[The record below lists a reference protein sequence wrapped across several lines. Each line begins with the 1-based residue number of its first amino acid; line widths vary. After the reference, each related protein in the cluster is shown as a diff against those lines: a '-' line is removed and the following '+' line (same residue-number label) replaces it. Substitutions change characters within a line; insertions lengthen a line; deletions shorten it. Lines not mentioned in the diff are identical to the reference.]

1 LLNMNQVHKKL
12 GELLK
17 LERERRRVS
26 LDDLS
31 IELKIPLASLES
43 VESGDIS
50 TLPSEVYYS
59 LFAKSYAEA
68 LGIDYARTIEAIKE
82 DIGESLEP
90 VEPSGAE
97 RAESALP
104 DQKGLKEHEEGPKA
118 AGDESSG
125 YVKKL
130 ALIMGAIIAAFIVF
144 LGLNMLLSGDDS
156 HEASREVPATTET
169 EPAEEP
175 ESGDEDA
182 LYASYDWNVPEYAA
196 PQPFTLRL
204 AARGESWATI
214 LADGDTAV
222 FRNMLPGRVYTVTA
236 KHRMRV
242 SVAVPSQVDI
252 ELNGQPVNL
261 VNPED
266 RRISRVEITQVN
278 LQSVLA
284 RETEPAPAIIRQKP
298 PARLSPDAE
307 ANMASPP
314 VADPGDT
321 GSTAQGATNEH

>member
-1 LLNMNQVHKKL
+1 M
-12 GELLK
+12 LK
-17 LERERRRVS
+17 LERERRRLS

-31 IELKIPLASLES
+31 VELKIPLASLES

-82 DIGESLEP
+82 DIGEALEP
-90 VEPSGAE
+90 VDASEADGTEIAFPDRHTPEKQEVTPDAA
-97 RAESALP
+97 RAES
-104 DQKGLKEHEEGPKA
+104 
-118 AGDESSG
+118 SG
-125 YVKKL
+125 NMKKL
-130 ALIMGAIIAAFIVF
+130 AVIMGIIVAAFVIF
-144 LGLNMLLSGDDS
+144 LALNMLLSGDDS
-156 HEASREVPATTET
+156 PEASRQAAVPIED
-169 EPAEEP
+169 EPAGEP
-175 ESGDEDA
+175 TASAEDA
-182 LYASYDWNVPEYAA
+182 RYTSYDWNVPEYTE

-222 FRNMLPGRVYTVTA
+222 FRNLLPGRIYTVTA
-236 KHRMRV
+236 KYRMRV

-252 ELNGQPVNL
+252 ELNGRPVNL
-261 VNPED
+261 VDPED

-284 RETEPAPAIIRQKP
+284 RETEPAPAVVRQKP
-298 PARLSPDAE
+298 PVRVVPEAETDTASSPTENPDE
-307 ANMASPP
+307 
-314 VADPGDT
+314 T
-321 GSTAQGATNEH
+321 GETYQGATDEL